1 MWEPLTPNKTLKL
14 LELDDGC
21 HAVGI
26 ILSEHRWNA
35 SSQASGHTVPG
46 SDSCPRVTLHFFL
59 EALKCLTDHILHFK
73 QLSCI
78 QRLPSLHRAHVPF
91 EYTRSLLSLK
101 VIYRLP
107 ASSAVQDTVKSAS
120 CARDVDACRR
130 KCAASSTASASP
142 LFRRAVA
149 LCSTVQTGGQH
160 INIYF
165 LIYYFMTLFQGA
177 ICNLQ
182 TATISLKHIGLCMH
196 QHVS

>member
-1 MWEPLTPNKTLKL
+1 MWEPLTSNLTLKL

-26 ILSEHRWNA
+26 ILSEHRWDA

-46 SDSCPRVTLHFFL
+46 SDSCSEFTLRFSL
-59 EALKCLTDHILHFK
+59 EALKSLNDHILHFK

-78 QRLPSLHRAHVPF
+78 LHTPSLYRAHVPF

-120 CARDVDACRR
+120 CARDVDACRC
-130 KCAASSTASASP
+130 KYAASGTASALP
-142 LFRRAVA
+142 LFRRTIT
-149 LCSTVQTGGQH
+149 LCFTVQIGGQH

-165 LIYYFMTLFQGA
+165 
-177 ICNLQ
+177 
-182 TATISLKHIGLCMH
+182 
-196 QHVS
+196 